1 MPRPLPPKRTSPT
14 SSLAAMTRF
23 RRALTTVAS
32 LGVALLLV
40 SCGVEAGDAATPT
53 SGGSTQ
59 SGSTTPTD
67 PGADLTPEQQ
77 QLADTMAKAYE
88 DLGFTDEEATCLSEG
103 IARTMDGSTPD
114 MSGLMDVVNQC
125 DIPIDRLMEIQG
137 SMGDGSADSAFKE
150 SMATGLEAS
159 GLSEEDATCVADK
172 LVDQY
177 GMDIEALTDPQ
188 KVQPIAEDC
197 GVDPSSIRPGG

>member
-1 MPRPLPPKRTSPT
+1 
-14 SSLAAMTRF
+14 MTRS
-23 RRALTTVAS
+23 RRALATVAS

-53 SGGSTQ
+53 SGSSTTSGST

-77 QLADTMAKAYE
+77 QLADTMAKAYK

-103 IARTMDGSTPD
+103 IAGTMDGSTPD

>member
-1 MPRPLPPKRTSPT
+1 
-14 SSLAAMTRF
+14 MTRS
-23 RRALTTVAS
+23 RRALATVAA

-53 SGGSTQ
+53 SGGSTTSGTT

-67 PGADLTPEQQ
+67 PGADLTPEQR
-77 QLADTMAKAYE
+77 QLADTMAKAYK

-103 IARTMDGSTPD
+103 IAGTMDGSTPD